1 MYCVKCGVKLAD
13 TEKQCPLCHT
23 RVFHPDIDR
32 PEGEPLYPADQY
44 PAVRPRSFLPQAIL
58 TALVVLPMIIVL
70 LCDLQL
76 NGKVT
81 WSGYAVGALVLAYV
95 IGILPVW
102 FRKPNPVIFVPCG
115 FAAAA
120 VYLWYINFAVGGSWF
135 WSFAL
140 PVTGGVCLI
149 VTALV
154 TLVRYVRKGI
164 LYIFGGA
171 AMALGLFALPV
182 EYLTMVTFHIP
193 KFIGWSLY
201 PLVSLVML
209 GGLMLFLAIYRP
221 ARETMERKLFI

>member
-44 PAVRPRSFLPQAIL
+44 PTVRPRSFLPQAIL
-58 TALVVLPMIIVL
+58 TAMVVLPMIIVL

-76 NGKVT
+76 NRAVT
-81 WSGYAVGALVLAYV
+81 WSGYAVGALALAYV
-95 IGILPVW
+95 IVILPVW

-140 PVTGGVCLI
+140 PVAGGVCLI
-149 VTALV
+149 VTAVV

-182 EYLTMVTFHIP
+182 EYLTMMTFQIP

-221 ARETMERKLFI
+221 ARETVERKLFI